1 MSTLHDQAMTHI
13 YQQVLQ
19 RLLECLTQGQRASL
33 QLLIQRMLVA
43 AGGIER
49 IGDFKVMLAHGG
61 GKDSSFALAFLRAA
75 QLSIA
80 ARAPATFELRVV
92 TARHVGM
99 STAVIENIE
108 RGYSALVLHDD
119 LRVELLVLDDGG
131 LQHFDALK
139 PLSPRQQQVE
149 RFDTLVAGHLT
160 AGQVRPM
167 FCNRFY
173 LALAELYRQGMG
185 WEGGVDALINADP
198 MPERK
203 RYLAWGRRMMREAG
217 LSSARPAHSHPGAL
231 LQGLGQLRRIY
242 LNEVLGLPAEPLRQ
256 VPGPRRI
263 PRFIDIA
270 DLLQDSQQGQS
281 VLLLEFLRFR
291 YDELALGFS
300 QSACANPLLMAHLAG
315 LRAQW
320 VQGQDYALGIAEHL
334 QQVKAQLR
342 RKPVPAALQALA
354 METWQDRER
363 HGQRRRL
370 ADDFALQGYNLNEE
384 QLACLLF
391 APFVDR
397 GRNLERFVQARH
409 PGMQAAL
416 PYLHKALKGVPSP
429 QPMVQWLEDI
439 SGLPLS
445 TLQMLYQRE
454 SEAATGGRSLLAR
467 ARDSDPGRLRH

>member
-1 MSTLHDQAMTHI
+1 MSTLHDQAMNYI

-80 ARAPATFELRVV
+80 ARAPATFELRIV

-99 STAVIENIE
+99 SAAVINNIE
-108 RGYSALVLHDD
+108 SGYAALVLHDD
-119 LRVELLVLDDGG
+119 ARVELLVLDDGN
-131 LQHFDALK
+131 LQRFDARK
-139 PLSPRQQQVE
+139 PLSVRQQQAE
-149 RFDTLVAGHLT
+149 RFDTLVTGHLT

-173 LALAELYRQGMG
+173 LGLAELFRQGMG
-185 WEGGVDALINADP
+185 WQGGVDALINADP
-198 MPERK
+198 LPERK
-203 RYLAWGRRMMREAG
+203 RYLGWGRRMLREAG
-217 LSSARPAHSHPGAL
+217 LSSARPPQAYPGSL
-231 LQGLGQLRRIY
+231 LQGLGQLRSTY
-242 LNEVLGLPAEPLRQ
+242 FNQVLGLPMEPPRQ
-256 VPGPRRI
+256 VASPRRT

-315 LRAQW
+315 LRAQY
-320 VQGQDYALGIAEHL
+320 VQGQDYALGIAEHV
-334 QQVKAQLR
+334 QHVKAQLR
-342 RKPVPAALQALA
+342 RKPVPQALQALA
-354 METWQDRER
+354 LETWQDRE
-363 HGQRRRL
+363 HLGQRRRM
-370 ADDFALQGYNLNEE
+370 ADDFARQGYDLSEA

-397 GRNLERFVQARH
+397 GRNLEQFLQACH
-409 PGMQAAL
+409 PDMQAAL
-416 PYLHKALKGVPSP
+416 PYLHKTLKGVPSA

-439 SGLPLS
+439 SGLSLNA
-445 TLQMLYQRE
+445 LQMLYQRE
-454 SEAATGGRSLLAR
+454 SAAAPGGRSLLAR